1 MTPENYEKAVEE
13 IEKELNWTR
22 DEAGDCGCNYR
33 QEPCENCW
41 SLGWRIGGLDAIEH
55 TKP

>member
-1 MTPENYEKAVEE
+1 MTPDNYEKATQ
-13 IEKELNWTR
+13 EKELDWTR
-22 DEAGDCGCNYR
+22 DQAADCGCNYCE
-33 QEPCENCW
+33 EPCENCW